1 MEGEAGLFYTTSRI
15 LMSIQELSKTYNP
28 KDVEDK
34 WYSWWES
41 KNLFH
46 ATVNKEK
53 IPYTIVIPPPNITGI
68 LTMGHVLN
76 NTLQDIFVRWK
87 RMNGFEACWIP
98 GTDHA
103 GIATQNAVE
112 KSLAKEGKHRRDIG
126 REKFIELVWQWRE
139 KYGSTI
145 IRQLRKLGV
154 SCDWERERFTMDEG
168 LSNAVKEVFIRLFE
182 KGLIYRGKYIVNW
195 CPQHQTAL
203 SDDEVDHAESN
214 GNLYYI
220 KYSIVGSSE
229 QAIIATT
236 RPETML
242 GDTAL
247 CVHPKDER
255 YKHLIGKTAI
265 LPLVGRKLPI
275 IADEYID
282 LSFGTGVMKV
292 TPAHDANDFL
302 LGQRHEL
309 PQVNIFDETAHLNAS
324 VPKQY
329 EGMDRFEC
337 RAQLIKDLEAQNFL
351 LKTEP
356 YIHNIG
362 KCYRCH
368 TIIEPWLSDQWF
380 VKMKPLAAPALRVVH
395 EGKIQF
401 HPDRWNK
408 VYEHWMTNIRDWC
421 ISRQIWWGHRIPV
434 YYTPDGNFVPARNE
448 EEARKKLG
456 VASDIPIRQDE
467 DVLDTWFSSWL
478 WPFSTLGWPDDN
490 ADLHYFNPTDTL
502 VTGPDIIFFWVAR
515 MIMANMEFMKGTP
528 GRDGMPRKKDDDL
541 IPFRDVYFTSI
552 IRDEQGRKMSKS
564 LGNSPDPLD
573 VIDQYGADAL
583 RFTIAYLS
591 PLGQDVLFG
600 SEKCDLG
607 RNFANKIWNAVR
619 FLLMNKKEI
628 LGDDTISLDQLPD
641 EHLDLA
647 DRWILSRLNT
657 AIKTFNTSLTEF
669 HINEATKLL
678 YDFIWHDFCDWYV
691 EMVKTRFYGDEPKE
705 LKTAVL
711 LRALWIFDQALRLMH
726 PVMPFISEELWQ
738 SLCDRNGQS
747 LVRAAFPTMNE
758 HYINQTV
765 ENELNFVIKLIEAVR
780 NIRGEL
786 NVAPSKQIEVH
797 VHLHGEFG
805 EKLAINANYVQGL
818 LNYIDRLCRAKTIP
832 TWARE
837 TEKYEHPKASASA
850 VVDGTEIYVPLVGII
865 DLDAERKRLEKEI
878 ARLQGLIDGIGKK
891 LANASFVERAPKDVV
906 EKEREK
912 QRTMTMNIEKLRE
925 NVSQLN

>member
-1 MEGEAGLFYTTSRI
+1 M
-15 LMSIQELSKTYNP
+15 QELSKIYSP

-34 WYSWWES
+34 WYSYWES
-41 KNLFH
+41 HKLFH
-46 ATVNKEK
+46 ATVQKNKT
-53 IPYTIVIPPPNITGI
+53 PFTVVIPPPNITGI

-76 NTLQDIFVRWK
+76 NTLQDVFVRWK
-87 RMNGFEACWIP
+87 RMSGYEACWIP

-112 KSLAKEGKHRRDIG
+112 KSLAKEGKHRYDLG
-126 REKFIELVWQWRE
+126 REKFVDLVWDWRK

-168 LSNAVKEVFIRLFE
+168 LSDAVKEVFIRLFD

-203 SDDEVDHAESN
+203 SDDEVDHEESN
-214 GNLYYI
+214 GNLYHI
-220 KYSIVGSSE
+220 KYPILGSSE
-229 QAIIATT
+229 FAIVATT

-265 LPLVGRKLPI
+265 LPIVNRHLPI
-275 IADEYID
+275 IADDYIE
-282 LSFGTGVMKV
+282 LGFGTGIMKV
-292 TPAHDANDFL
+292 TPAHDANDFM
-302 LGQRHEL
+302 LGQRHDL
-309 PQVNIFDETAHLNAS
+309 QQINILDESGHLNSS
-324 VPKQY
+324 VPKKY

-337 RAQLIKDLEAQNFL
+337 RKQLVKDLDALGFMV
-351 LKTEP
+351 KIEP
-356 YIHNIG
+356 YVHNIG

-368 TIIEPWLSDQWF
+368 TVIEPWLSDQWF
-380 VKMKPLAAPALRVVH
+380 VKMRPLAAPALRVVH
-395 EGKIQF
+395 EGKIKF
-401 HPDRWNK
+401 HPDRWTK

-434 YYTPDGNFVPARNE
+434 YYTPDGAYTAARSE

-456 VASDIPIRQDE
+456 IGADVVIRQDE

-478 WPFSTLGWPDDN
+478 WPFSTLGWPNDN
-490 ADLHYFNPTDTL
+490 EELHYFNPTDTL
-502 VTGPDIIFFWVAR
+502 VTAPDIIFFWVAR

-528 GRDGMPRKKDDDL
+528 GKDGKPRKKDDDL
-541 IPFRDVYFTSI
+541 VPFRDVYFTSI

-583 RFTIAYLS
+583 RFTTAYLA
-591 PLGQDVLFG
+591 PLGQDVMF
-600 SEKCDLG
+600 STEKCELG
-607 RNFANKIWNAVR
+607 RNFANKIWNAGR
-619 FLLMNKKEI
+619 FLLMNKQEI
-628 LGDDTISLDQLPD
+628 LDDKEISLDKLPA

-647 DRWILSRLNT
+647 DRWILSRLNQ
-657 AIKTFNTSLTEF
+657 AIKTANDKLNEF
-669 HINEATKLL
+669 QVNEATKLL

-691 EMVKTRFYGDEPKE
+691 ELAKTRFYGDEPQEVKQA
-705 LKTAVL
+705 TIT
-711 LRALWIFDQALRLMH
+711 RALWIFDQALRLLH

-738 SLCDRNGQS
+738 HLADRKGQS
-747 LVRAAFPTMNE
+747 LMRAAFPVADAR
-758 HYINQTV
+758 YINP
-765 ENELNFVIKLIEAVR
+765 VIEEEVGFMMKLIDAVR

-786 NVAPSKQIEVH
+786 NVPPSKPIDVYIY
-797 VHLHGEFG
+797 LHGEFG
-805 EKLAINANYVQGL
+805 EKLAEHADYIKGL
-818 LNYIDRLCRAKTIP
+818 LGYIERLCKAKAIP
-832 TWARE
+832 SWLKDE
-837 TEKYEHPKASASA
+837 EKPQQHKNSASA
-850 VVDGTEIYVPLVGII
+850 VVAGTEIFVPLEGII

-878 ARLQGLIDGIGKK
+878 ARVQGLIDGIERK
-891 LANASFVERAPKDVV
+891 LSNPSFVEKAPKDVV
-906 EKEREK
+906 DKEREK
-912 QRTMTMNIEKLRE
+912 QKNIALNLEKLKA
-925 NVSQLN
+925 NLAAWS

>member
-1 MEGEAGLFYTTSRI
+1 
-15 LMSIQELSKTYNP
+15 MSVQELSKAYNP

-41 KNLFH
+41 NHLFH
-46 ATVNKEK
+46 GAVNREK
-53 IPYTIVIPPPNITGI
+53 TPYAMVIPPPNITGI

-76 NTLQDIFVRWK
+76 NTLQDVFVRWK
-87 RMNGFEACWIP
+87 RMQGFEACWIP

-112 KSLAKEGKHRRDIG
+112 KSLAKEGKHRRDLG
-126 REKFIELVWQWRE
+126 REKFIELVWQWRD

-168 LSNAVKEVFIRLFE
+168 LSNAVKEVFIRLFD

-203 SDDEVDHAESN
+203 SDDEVDHTESN

-220 KYSIVGSSE
+220 KYPIFGSEEAAIV
-229 QAIIATT
+229 ATT

-255 YKHLIGKTAI
+255 FQHLIGKTAV
-265 LPLVGRKLPI
+265 LPIVGRKLPI
-275 IADEYID
+275 IADDYID

-292 TPAHDANDFL
+292 TPAHDTNDFL
-302 LGQRHEL
+302 LSQRHDL
-309 PQVNIFDETAHLNAS
+309 PQLNIFDETAHLNAS
-324 VPKQY
+324 VPKEY

-337 RAQLIKDLEAQNFL
+337 RTQLVKDLEAQHL
-351 LKTEP
+351 LVKIEP
-356 YIHNIG
+356 YAHNIG
-362 KCYRCH
+362 KCYRCQ
-368 TIIEPWLSDQWF
+368 TVIEPWLSDQWF

-395 EGKIQF
+395 EGKVQF
-401 HPDRWNK
+401 HPDRWTK

-434 YYTPDGNFVPARNE
+434 YYAPDGNYVVARNE
-448 EEARKKLG
+448 DEARKKLNLAPD
-456 VASDIPIRQDE
+456 VPIRQDE

-478 WPFSTLGWPDDN
+478 WPFSTLGWPEDN
-490 ADLHYFNPTDTL
+490 ADLHYFNPTSTL
-502 VTGPDIIFFWVAR
+502 VTAPDIIFFWVAR

-528 GRDGMPRKKDDDL
+528 GRDGKPRKKDDDL

-591 PLGQDVLFG
+591 PLGQDVMFS

-607 RNFANKIWNAVR
+607 RNFANKIWNAGR
-619 FLLMNKKEI
+619 FLLMNKQEI
-628 LGDDTISLDQLPD
+628 TGDRNIALDTMPAD
-641 EHLDLA
+641 HLDLA
-647 DRWILSRLNT
+647 DRWILSRLHH
-657 AIKTFNTSLTEF
+657 AINTFNTSLEQF
-669 HINEATKLL
+669 HVNEATKLL

-691 EMVKTRFYGDEPKE
+691 EMVKTRFYGDEPNE
-705 LKTAVL
+705 AKTAVVT
-711 LRALWIFDQALRLMH
+711 RALWIFDQALRLMH

-738 SLCDRNGQS
+738 NLSDRKGQS
-747 LVRAAFPTMNE
+747 LVRAAFPEVNE
-758 HYINQTV
+758 QYINQTV
-765 ENELNFVIKLIEAVR
+765 EDELNFVIKIVEAVR

-805 EKLAINANYVQGL
+805 EKLAVNANVVQGL
-818 LNYIDRLCRAKTIP
+818 LNYIDRLCKAKTVP
-832 TWARE
+832 TWARASE
-837 TEKYEHPKASASA
+837 VFERPKASASA
-850 VVDGTEIYVPLVGII
+850 VIDGTEIYVPLVGII

-878 ARLQGLIDGIGKK
+878 ARLKGLIDGIGKK
-891 LANASFVERAPKDVV
+891 LTNASFVERAPKEVV
-906 EKEREK
+906 DKEREK
-912 QRTMTMNIEKLRE
+912 QKNMTATMEKLID
-925 NVSQLN
+925 NVNQLG